1 MTCLFGQKPRKE
13 EKGKAINLDKR
24 KGRDKSKRRKE
35 GAVENYFPKKKK
47 KDLLN
52 QEQRKIMAF

>member
-24 KGRDKSKRRKE
+24 EGQKQTEKRRSGENVFPEKE
-35 GAVENYFPKKKK
+35 K

-52 QEQRKIMAF
+52 QEQRKIMVF

>member
-35 GAVENYFPKKKK
+35 GAVKKYFPKKKK
-47 KDLLN
+47 RFAKSEATQN
-52 QEQRKIMAF
+52 YGF